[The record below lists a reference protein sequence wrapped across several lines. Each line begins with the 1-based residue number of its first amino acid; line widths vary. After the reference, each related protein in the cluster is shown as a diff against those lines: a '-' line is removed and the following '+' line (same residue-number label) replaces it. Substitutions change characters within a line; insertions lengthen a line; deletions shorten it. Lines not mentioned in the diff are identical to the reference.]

1 MPARTRIALGT
12 LCVFNALTLTVLGLV
27 GLFFVDGLAAPV
39 AAAGLWLAAY
49 GLLRLSRH
57 LREGTDW

>member
-1 MPARTRIALGT
+1 